1 MIPGDIGAEAG
12 QYPTAS
18 DRMEKGSTPM
28 PVKRISRACLRCRQ
42 RKSKCNLGSAGQPG
56 KPPCESCVRDQAEC
70 VLATS
75 KRGGKR
81 VRRSAATQSSSSKP
95 LPVANSSSYAAGIED
110 DFSHPSP
117 NDRESYERDGPISAA
132 NFDDTIASTDLHAT
146 SDALNMLS
154 QAAQLDSYSTPG
166 QRSHISDRTAVMSP
180 GVVSSS
186 VRVDQF
192 PPNKLQYALVS
203 QGLLTVAQ
211 ISQLISRFQQCYHP
225 YLPIAPRRSFDPKHL
240 QYMCTNEPH
249 LLTAMITVAARDL
262 PQPDNILHTCSSYMH
277 QLVSEIIAG
286 KKCDVEAVEALL
298 LLAEWEPQDSLS
310 EGKEV
315 GCGEEDRAAWMHV
328 GLALRIGYFLGLDRT
343 SLKHEDE
350 DKAAHFSRR
359 RITWAACYIS
369 DRQLSA
375 RIGRAFWSRGPVVLS
390 GIGRHGRQVFDEFRP
405 LQPQTPDETDYAS
418 VLQAN
423 LDLTQLF
430 SNVHDVLYSG
440 MGSSM
445 KLMLAGNYVKYVDDF
460 RRAIEGWKSIW
471 GTLTCPPNIKA
482 TLQMSYEYLRL
493 YTNAYAF
500 QATVTRSVAAK
511 SSGALSVN
519 EPPHNGIPSLPDA
532 RFIYESVDA
541 AKSLL
546 SIVNS
551 YISAE
556 NCLRYLPLRFSLYC
570 VNSAVFLYK
579 AWSFEVLSTQE
590 KLGIR
595 HMIKDVILHLQKAS
609 VRPNDFTS
617 RYSELLE
624 RLWQRKDNDQNRPNS
639 TSRPDVPVS
648 QTSDPKPNS
657 NASDPCLSHPNGNEF
672 VQQQQRVNGQ
682 HGMNMFAQQDE
693 FSWLDLQAVGELVTG
708 EQGFGAV
715 DGGYT
720 QFMPMGGEWGDMG
733 MMDGEDFNRF
743 F

>member
-1 MIPGDIGAEAG
+1 MIPGETFTGDAG
-12 QYPTAS
+12 QYPADS
-18 DRMEKGSTPM
+18 NRRMDKEQSK

-42 RKSKCNLGSAGQPG
+42 RKSKCNLGSVGQPG
-56 KPPCESCVRDQAEC
+56 IPPCESCLRDQAEC
-70 VLATS
+70 VLAIS
-75 KRGGKR
+75 RRGGKR
-81 VRRSAATQSSSSKP
+81 VRRSTATVSHNGPSRP
-95 LPVANSSSYAAGIED
+95 LPVVEESSSTSYAAGIQNH
-110 DFSHPSP
+110 FSPPSP
-117 NDRESYERDGPISAA
+117 SGRDAYEPDHCQDRPISSA
-132 NFDDTIASTDLHAT
+132 NIEETIASTDLHAT
-146 SDALNMLS
+146 SEALNMLS
-154 QAAQLDSYSTPG
+154 QAAQLDTYATPG
-166 QRSHISDRTAVMSP
+166 QRSHTSDRPIVMSP
-180 GVVSSS
+180 ETVVNGSA
-186 VRVDQF
+186 RVDQF
-192 PPNKLQYALVS
+192 PPGQLQYALVT
-203 QGLLTVAQ
+203 QGLLTAAQ
-211 ISQLISRFQQCYHP
+211 ISRLITRFQRYYHP
-225 YLPIAPRRSFDPKHL
+225 YLPIAPRRCFDTKSL

-343 SLKHEDE
+343 AIKHDDE
-350 DKAAHFSRR
+350 DKAAHFNRR
-359 RITWAACYIS
+359 RVTWAGK
-369 DRQLSA
+369 QLSA

-390 GIGRHGRQVFDEFRP
+390 GIGRHGRQVFDDFRP
-405 LQPQTPDETDYAS
+405 LQPQTSDETDYAS

-460 RRAIEGWKSIW
+460 RRAIESWRSVW

-500 QATVTRSVAAK
+500 QATVTRAVAAK
-511 SSGALSVN
+511 TSGAVSTN

-546 SIVNS
+546 SIINS
-551 YISAE
+551 YIDAE

-595 HMIKDVILHLQKAS
+595 HMIKDVIRHLQKAS
-609 VRPNDFTS
+609 VRANDFTS
-617 RYSELLE
+617 RYSELLD
-624 RLWQRKDNDQNRPNS
+624 RLWQRKDSETQTRA
-639 TSRPDVPVS
+639 S
-648 QTSDPKPNS
+648 QTPNPGATNVPDS
-657 NASDPCLSHPNGNEF
+657 NGF
-672 VQQQQRVNGQ
+672 VPPPLRNQQV
-682 HGMNMFAQQDE
+682 NMFNQQDE

-715 DGGYT
+715 DGYT
-720 QFMPMGGEWGDMG
+720 QFMPMGGEWGDLG
-733 MMDGEDFNRF
+733 LMDGEDINRF

>member
-1 MIPGDIGAEAG
+1 MIPGETFTSDAG
-12 QYPTAS
+12 QYPTES
-18 DRMEKGSTPM
+18 NRMDKEQSK

-42 RKSKCNLGSAGQPG
+42 RKSKCNLGSVGQPG
-56 KPPCESCVRDQAEC
+56 VPPCESCVRDQAQC

-81 VRRSAATQSSSSKP
+81 VRRSTATVSHNGPSRP
-95 LPVANSSSYAAGIED
+95 LPVVEKSSSNSYAAGIQNH
-110 DFSHPSP
+110 FSPPSP
-117 NDRESYERDGPISAA
+117 NGRDAYEPDHCQDRQISSA
-132 NFDDTIASTDLHAT
+132 NIEETIASTDLHAT
-146 SDALNMLS
+146 SEALNMLS
-154 QAAQLDSYSTPG
+154 QAAQLDTYATPG
-166 QRSHISDRTAVMSP
+166 QRSHTSDRPIVMSP
-180 GVVSSS
+180 EAVANGSA
-186 VRVDQF
+186 RADQF
-192 PPNKLQYALVS
+192 PPGQLQYALVS
-203 QGLLTVAQ
+203 QGLLTAAQ
-211 ISQLISRFQQCYHP
+211 ISRLITRFQQYYHP
-225 YLPIAPRRSFDPKHL
+225 YLPIAPRRCFDTKSL

-343 SLKHEDE
+343 AIKHDDE
-350 DKAAHFSRR
+350 DKAAHFNRR
-359 RITWAACYIS
+359 RVTWAACYIS

-390 GIGRHGRQVFDEFRP
+390 GIGRHGRQVFDDFRP
-405 LQPQTPDETDYAS
+405 LQPQTSDETDYAS

-460 RRAIEGWKSIW
+460 RRAIESWRSVW

-500 QATVTRSVAAK
+500 QATVTRAVAAK
-511 SSGALSVN
+511 TSGAVSTN

-546 SIVNS
+546 SIINS
-551 YISAE
+551 YIDAE

-595 HMIKDVILHLQKAS
+595 HMIKDVIRHLQKAS
-609 VRPNDFTS
+609 VRANDFTS
-617 RYSELLE
+617 RYSELLD
-624 RLWQRKDNDQNRPNS
+624 RLWQRKDSETQTR
-639 TSRPDVPVS
+639 VS
-648 QTSDPKPNS
+648 QTPNPGATNIPDS
-657 NASDPCLSHPNGNEF
+657 NGF
-672 VQQQQRVNGQ
+672 VPPPLRNQ
-682 HGMNMFAQQDE
+682 HVNMFAQQDE

-715 DGGYT
+715 DGYT
-720 QFMPMGGEWGDMG
+720 QFMPMVSFRNSE
-733 MMDGEDFNRF
+733 
-743 F
+743 